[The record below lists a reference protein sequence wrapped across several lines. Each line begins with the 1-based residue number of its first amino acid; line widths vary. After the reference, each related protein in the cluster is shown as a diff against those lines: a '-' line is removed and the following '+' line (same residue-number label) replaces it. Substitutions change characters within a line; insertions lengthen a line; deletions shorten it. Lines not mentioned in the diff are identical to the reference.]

1 MRPMV
6 VVGIILLA
14 LGGFIVFRGLSYSS
28 DRSVL
33 KVGDLEASVEE
44 RRSVPVWA
52 GGLAAAAG
60 LVLIAAGARRRGG

>member
-33 KVGDLEASVEE
+33 EVGDLEASVEE
-44 RRSVPVWA
+44 RRPVPVWA

-60 LVLIAAGARRRGG
+60 LVLIAAGVRRRSG

>member
-1 MRPMV
+1 MV